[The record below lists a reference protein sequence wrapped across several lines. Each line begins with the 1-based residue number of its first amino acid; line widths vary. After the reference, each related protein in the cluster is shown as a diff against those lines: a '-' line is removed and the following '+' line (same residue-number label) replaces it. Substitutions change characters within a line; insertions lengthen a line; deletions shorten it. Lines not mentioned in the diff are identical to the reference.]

1 MMSHSRPAQQSQFC
15 ATVTTVERIKI
26 GQVVN
31 QGRQADSVEEV
42 SDEDNEIQNDEP
54 SNTQDDS

>member
-1 MMSHSRPAQQSQFC
+1 M
-15 ATVTTVERIKI
+15 
-26 GQVVN
+26 N
-31 QGRQADSVEEV
+31 QGRQADRVEEV